1 MTLNAQVV
9 ISKSETGV
17 DHIQVLPDD
26 PCEGL
31 VKPFSGSGHGQLQSN
46 GTFDFT
52 RKKRVRTKPELKL
65 MHSSITYGMDG
76 LDRYIFYLPSEQR
89 DEFARLLN
97 EEAKLAVTFMKKKGL
112 GLW

>member
-31 VKPFSGSGHGQLQSN
+31 VKPFSGSGHGQLQGN